1 MKRYL
6 YIYTT
11 RDKDAKEF
19 WKVGITDNPKKRH
32 TQVTQNMELAVNET
46 YVKEHRFSNQV
57 ESIIKVSNKLNQAI
71 EYRDCMGVKSFDSKT
86 EWFKGGSEKVKSI
99 INAAKKIEDLFK
111 VQEKIFIESNTNI
124 DKMEN
129 YIDPNVCFSWCIKND
144 VKVYPVPT
152 LNSKEMYIEIDNRG
166 LIIRSP
172 QTYTSKTIYD
182 KIHELYCHY
191 YTTNN

>member
-11 RDKDAKEF
+11 RDKDANEF

-32 TQVTQNMELAVNET
+32 AQVTKNMELAVNET

-57 ESIIKVSNKLNQAI
+57 ESIIKASNKRNLAI
-71 EYRDCMGVKSFDSKT
+71 KYRDCIGVKSFDSKT
-86 EWFKGGSEKVKSI
+86 EWFKGGSEKVRSI
-99 INAAKKIEDLFK
+99 INTAKKIEDLFK
-111 VQEKIFIESNTNI
+111 VQEEISIKLNSNI
-124 DKMEN
+124 DKMKDE
-129 YIDPNVCFSWCIKND
+129 IEPHICFSWCLENGIKM
-144 VKVYPVPT
+144 YPVPT
-152 LNSKEMYIEIDNRG
+152 HNKEMYIEIYNNG
-166 LIIRSP
+166 TIIRSP
-172 QTYTSKTIYD
+172 QTYTAKTIYD

>member
-11 RDKDAKEF
+11 RDKDANEF

-32 TQVTQNMELAVNET
+32 AQVTKNMELAVNET

-57 ESIIKVSNKLNQAI
+57 ESIIKASNKQNLATK
-71 EYRDCMGVKSFDSKT
+71 YRDCMGIKSFDSKT
-86 EWFKGGSEKVKSI
+86 EWFKGGSEKVRSI
-99 INAAKKIEDLFK
+99 INTAKKIEDLFK
-111 VQEKIFIESNTNI
+111 VQEEISIKLNSNI
-124 DKMEN
+124 DKMKDEIEPHICTTWCWEN
-129 YIDPNVCFSWCIKND
+129 GIKM
-144 VKVYPVPT
+144 YPVPT
-152 LNSKEMYIEIDNRG
+152 HNKEMYIEIVNNG
-166 LIIRSP
+166 TIIRSP

-182 KIHELYCHY
+182 KIRELYCHY